1 MISPA
6 QVCSHN
12 YGEGVSFQEISF
24 TGDKIQLNEIKRLYP
39 PTKMYSEGFHTFNVF
54 GDKVVIDGY
63 RYGSKFLHDLY
74 FKIRG

>member
-1 MISPA
+1 MKSSDCI
-6 QVCSHN
+6 
-12 YGEGVSFQEISF
+12 
-24 TGDKIQLNEIKRLYP
+24 P